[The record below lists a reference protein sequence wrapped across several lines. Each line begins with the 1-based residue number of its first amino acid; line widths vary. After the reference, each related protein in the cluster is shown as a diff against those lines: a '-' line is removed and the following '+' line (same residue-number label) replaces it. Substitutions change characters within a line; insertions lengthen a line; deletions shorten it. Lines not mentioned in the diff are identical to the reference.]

1 MTKQTLD
8 TNTAQHPLDKAAG
21 WSWRFLVIAGF
32 IAALIFIIIQ
42 LKVIVIP
49 FLVALLVTA
58 LLFPLVTRLQ
68 SKGVR
73 RGLAVAF
80 SLLLLAV
87 IVSGL
92 VFIVAKQ
99 VSSAYPDLRDRFE
112 TSIQGAGSVLSAE
125 PFNISSTELNK
136 YASDFASSLQSNSE
150 LLTTGVLSSVGST
163 AGHVFAGIFLAFF
176 AVIFLLLDGKNIWK
190 WLVGLFPKKSRA
202 KILDAG
208 ISGWSTLISFVKSQ
222 IVVAGVDAVGIGL
235 GAFILQ
241 IPLAIPIAVMVF
253 LGSFIPVV
261 GAVITGSIAVILAL
275 VFNGWLAAVI
285 MLGVVLVVQLI
296 EGHVLQP
303 FLIGKAVKV
312 HPLAI
317 VFAVAI
323 GSLLAGIP
331 GALFAVPVVA
341 VINVMAS
348 KLLGKKTLPET
359 EVSSI

>member
-1 MTKQTLD
+1 MTKQSSTS
-8 TNTAQHPLDKAAG
+8 TNDHSHPLDKAAG

-58 LLFPLVTRLQ
+58 LLFPLVARLQ

-87 IVSGL
+87 VVSGL

-99 VSSAYPDLRDRFE
+99 VSSAYPELRDRFE
-112 TSIQGAGSVLSAE
+112 TSIDGVGTVLSSA
-125 PFNISSTELNK
+125 PFNISSKDLDA
-136 YASDFASSLQSNSE
+136 YAASVTTAIQDNSQV
-150 LLTTGVLSSVGST
+150 LATGVLSSVGST

-176 AVIFLLLDGKNIWK
+176 AVIFLLLDGRNIWK
-190 WLVGLFPKKSRA
+190 WFVGLLPRTSRN
-202 KILDAG
+202 KVLEAG
-208 ISGWSTLISFVKSQ
+208 YSGWNTLISFVKSQ
-222 IVVAGVDAVGIGL
+222 IIVAGVDAVGIGI

-253 LGSFIPVV
+253 LGSFIPVI

-275 VFNGWLAAVI
+275 VFNGWPAALI
-285 MLGVVLVVQLI
+285 MLGIVLVVQLI

-341 VINVMAS
+341 VINVMTA
-348 KLLGKKTLPET
+348 KLLDKSTP
-359 EVSSI
+359 VSANKR